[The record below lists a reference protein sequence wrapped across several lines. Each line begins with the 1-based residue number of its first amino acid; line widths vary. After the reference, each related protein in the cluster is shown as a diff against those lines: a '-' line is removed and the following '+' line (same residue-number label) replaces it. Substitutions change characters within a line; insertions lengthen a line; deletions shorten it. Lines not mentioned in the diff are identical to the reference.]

1 MQRELIFLKAHF
13 LANSFHIQGG
23 NWPIIIQ
30 TMAARMFK
38 WLGGSF
44 LISIMLLVGM
54 VPAGYFI
61 YRDGAEM
68 VGEVQNQARSRAS
81 QLTVALGAQASEA
94 TSPEALVGLCETM
107 KQLVQDSQEAAR
119 AFVVEETFFIDLEGR
134 VLAHND
140 IARVA
145 KDSGITYT
153 EEKYKEV
160 LLNARRYPLDL
171 EVIGRTTY
179 RPDAPLAW
187 MIPMLE
193 KYIPDLR
200 ANRFHVAYA
209 VYLPDA
215 DVPSG
220 SLHVYLR
227 NDGIDKILN
236 LYWQNVLRTIT
247 YSLIAYGALT
257 FILSILLALTIFG
270 GKKARKSAP
279 AAAASASGFSE
290 WSDENA
296 DRSMDL
302 EEAGFS
308 NQPFE
313 SEATSMPVPGWESG
327 GQPGSH
333 STGETS
339 EWPAFPGAAHVSA
352 PANSEG
358 SQRSHTM
365 EDTNYEA
372 PRVIDRDILDAI
384 PLKNGDQG

>member
-1 MQRELIFLKAHF
+1 
-13 LANSFHIQGG
+13 
-23 NWPIIIQ
+23 
-30 TMAARMFK
+30 MAVRMFK

-94 TSPEALVGLCETM
+94 TSPEALVALCETM
-107 KQLVQDSQEAAR
+107 KELVQDSQEAAR
-119 AFVVEETFFIDLEGR
+119 AFVVEETFLIDLEGR

-145 KDSGITYT
+145 KDSGITYS

-160 LLNARRYPLDL
+160 LLNARQYPMDL
-171 EVIGRTTY
+171 EVTGRTNY

-187 MIPMLE
+187 LIPMLE

-200 ANRFHVAYA
+200 ANKFHVAYA

-227 NDGIDKILN
+227 NDGIDNILN

-270 GKKARKSAP
+270 GKKDRKAP
-279 AAAASASGFSE
+279 ASSAALMPGPDDGSFE
-290 WSDENA
+290 
-296 DRSMDL
+296 DRSRDL
-302 EEAGFS
+302 EDAGFGDE
-308 NQPFE
+308 PFE
-313 SEATSMPVPGWESG
+313 SEATSMPAPEWQDTAPKGNVS
-327 GQPGSH
+327 
-333 STGETS
+333 STETS
-339 EWPAFPGAAHVSA
+339 EWPEFPGANRGGA
-352 PANSEG
+352 PANARAE
-358 SQRSHTM
+358 QRSHTV
-365 EDTNYEA
+365 EDETYAA